1 MISSRFTYVVPGA
14 ARSALVAVALLSAF
28 LWHSAAADTVH
39 QYRDHRGRA
48 LFTDRP
54 MAGRGMEHVG
64 TWTWKGWEMP
74 RGYDA
79 SKYSH
84 NKLRFSP
91 AIAAAAREFGVS
103 RALLHAVIHAES
115 AYDPDAVSRA
125 GAVGLMQLMPATAK
139 RFDVSDRRDPRQN
152 LTGGTRYLRH
162 LLELFSGNMDLAVAA
177 YNAGEH
183 TVKRYGNKVPP
194 YKETKTYLS
203 RVKRQFE
210 ELRTEYP
217 ESLYN

>member
-1 MISSRFTYVVPGA
+1 MYVDMTSGPAV
-14 ARSALVAVALLSAF
+14 RSALAALVALLVC
-28 LWHSAAADTVH
+28 LWHSAAVAADTVH
-39 QYRDHRGRA
+39 QYRDYRGRA

-64 TWTWKGWEMP
+64 TWSWKGWEMP
-74 RGYDA
+74 KSGHDPSQY
-79 SKYSH
+79 KH
-84 NKLRFSP
+84 NKRRFSP

-125 GAVGLMQLMPATAK
+125 GAVGLMQLMPATAE
-139 RFDVSDRRDPRQN
+139 RFNVSNRRDPRQN

-203 RVKRQFE
+203 RVKRQFKA
-210 ELRTEYP
+210 LRTEYP